1 MRVAINA
8 MQVRAAKSGV
18 GRYIEGLL
26 GALAAGAPGD
36 HFTVYCTAQNR
47 GNYALGAPN
56 VETRVWG
63 LPQSMRSLRLL
74 NEYAR
79 LPGELRRGGFDV
91 FLGPSNFLPVR
102 KVLPSV
108 LVIHD
113 LSYYVQPERCPWLRR
128 QYWYA
133 MTARSVALAD
143 RIITDSENS
152 RRDIARFFP
161 GAEGRTVTVP
171 LGVHPRFRRL
181 EGPRRPGHAG
191 VERLHAPDV
200 LFVGTQVPR
209 QKQSRGI

>member
-26 GALAAGAPGD
+26 GALAAGAPED

-47 GNYALGAPN
+47 GNYELGAPN
-56 VETRVWG
+56 VETRAWG

-79 LPGELRRGGFDV
+79 FPGELRRGGHDV

-108 LVIHD
+108 LVIVTVYLCFPMVTPPHPGYRRRVAGRWSIPRD
-113 LSYYVQPERCPWLRR
+113 SRGALLLPPRR
-128 QYWYA
+128 QA
-133 MTARSVALAD
+133 PARCLDSARRTATGSRSSAAHQRKD
-143 RIITDSENS
+143 N
-152 RRDIARFFP
+152 
-161 GAEGRTVTVP
+161 
-171 LGVHPRFRRL
+171 
-181 EGPRRPGHAG
+181 
-191 VERLHAPDV
+191 PD
-200 LFVGTQVPR
+200 Q
-209 QKQSRGI
+209 